1 MPQMTSYRHGVPN
14 WIDVASTDIA
24 TTSAFYS
31 DLFGWD
37 GQHMEAEGG
46 DYHMFSIGGRSVA
59 GMGPAQGEGTM
70 PVWGTYI
77 NVDDL
82 DAALERAVAAG
93 GTVLMERMDILTSG
107 SMAIVLDPSG
117 ASVSFWQAGDH
128 IGCEL
133 VNEANTLGW
142 NELTTRDAEAAK
154 PFYAA
159 VLGWTYET
167 VDMGSGDYILAQ
179 VDGRTVAG
187 IMPMLGDDWGDLPSH
202 WMAYIAVDNVDSIM
216 ERTAE
221 LGGTISVPAT
231 DIPPG
236 RFGII
241 NDPTGAAVS
250 VMTFTEL
257 EDPNG
262 WDS

>member
-1 MPQMTSYRHGVPN
+1 MG
-14 WIDVASTDIA
+14 
-24 TTSAFYS
+24 
-31 DLFGWD
+31 
-37 GQHMEAEGG
+37 AEGG
-46 DYHMFSIGGRSVA
+46 GYHMFSIGGRSVA
-59 GMGPAQGEGTM
+59 GMGPAFGEDAM
-70 PVWGTYI
+70 PLWGTYI

-93 GTVLMERMDILTSG
+93 GNVLMERIDILRAG
-107 SMAIVLDPSG
+107 SMATVRDPSG

-133 VNEANTLGW
+133 ANEANTLGW
-142 NELTTRDAEAAK
+142 NELTTRDPEAAK

-167 VDMGSGDYILAQ
+167 VDMGTGDYILAQ
-179 VDGRTVAG
+179 VDGRTVAA
-187 IMPMLGDDWGDLPSH
+187 IMPMLGDEWGELPSH
-202 WMAYIAVDNVDSIM
+202 WMAYIAVDDVDAIM
-216 ERTAE
+216 ERTTE
-221 LGGTISVPAT
+221 LGGTVSLPAT

-241 NDPTGAAVS
+241 NDPAGAAVS
-250 VMTFTEL
+250 VITFSEL
-257 EDPNG
+257 EDPNN